1 MTIDEVVKKII
12 NKVKP
17 ASRFSAKNLATK
29 RFRRRKQ
36 KNFHTKPDFGHKF
49 KNDRNYLLK
58 YFAYRLQCIKK
69 EFEFYKP
76 DYFIPAVA
84 MAIPTPT
91 ILIAPFWKPTTV

>member
-49 KNDRNYLLK
+49 KVSNITKRIKGALCDDINDDT
-58 YFAYRLQCIKK
+58 
-69 EFEFYKP
+69 E
-76 DYFIPAVA
+76 
-84 MAIPTPT
+84 
-91 ILIAPFWKPTTV
+91 